1 MYSFKSKLVWISLYI
16 IGSYFCA
23 SEPDLCLPG
32 TSEYSLC
39 VIIHALPY
47 VRGIY
52 DTLLL
57 TPTRPS
63 SHASPPRLWPGCS
76 ILGRRGISN
85 ACLLLGCLRLI
96 EQQARPRISR
106 PLPIHSTHRPPAYC
120 GEHNGLRGHVN
131 HRLSAPSL
139 SLVSFSC

>member
-63 SHASPPRLWPGCS
+63 SHASPPGYDQAAPYWADEVSLMPVSCS
-76 ILGRRGISN
+76 AVLGS
-85 ACLLLGCLRLI
+85 LS
-96 EQQARPRISR
+96 SR
-106 PLPIHSTHRPPAYC
+106 PGPGSPGHYLFIARTGLQPIVGNIMGSGAM
-120 GEHNGLRGHVN
+120 
-131 HRLSAPSL
+131 
-139 SLVSFSC
+139 